1 MIPETIQLDDKE
13 QIICL
18 GELIECFT
26 RRSHLFNIYT
36 LHLLQH
42 CSAAD
47 QFSTVPFSYSKHC
60 NNCILL
66 KMDALTSKK
75 SGKVKLPLFFAFLL
89 WKRFNGYVPYK
100 AAAVGKVHS
109 LKHSQRQTVRNTPH
123 WINPVVY
130 VHISLIN
137 NMHQLWPWWV
147 AIAIAILIGKCRLL
161 LS

>member
-18 GELIECFT
+18 GKLIECFT

-47 QFSTVPFSYSKHC
+47 QFSTVPFSYPKPC

-66 KMDALTSKK
+66 KKDALTSKK
-75 SGKVKLPLFFAFLL
+75 SGKVKSLLFFAFFCYEKGLMDT
-89 WKRFNGYVPYK
+89 Y
-100 AAAVGKVHS
+100 
-109 LKHSQRQTVRNTPH
+109 
-123 WINPVVY
+123 
-130 VHISLIN
+130 LIK
-137 NMHQLWPWWV
+137 QVQWEKF
-147 AIAIAILIGKCRLL
+147 IR
-161 LS
+161 

>member
-18 GELIECFT
+18 GKLIECFT

-47 QFSTVPFSYSKHC
+47 QFSTVPFSYPNLVTTVFCWRRTPWLPKNQEKSSRFC
-60 NNCILL
+60 SLL
-66 KMDALTSKK
+66 
-75 SGKVKLPLFFAFLL
+75 FLL

-100 AAAVGKVHS
+100 AGAVGKVHS
-109 LKHSQRQTVRNTPH
+109 LKYSQRQTVRNTPH

-130 VHISLIN
+130 VNISL
-137 NMHQLWPWWV
+137 Q
-147 AIAIAILIGKCRLL
+147 
-161 LS
+161 